1 MSTIRCVSGGLVV
14 GVICLSTLSV
24 TIDAAPDQTADGK
37 VTLQDLKYDELGKLI
52 RANKGKVIV
61 VDFWADYCVP
71 CKKAFPHL
79 VEMHNKFDRKK
90 VAVISVTVDPR
101 GDADEVAMLR
111 ESIMRFLNKN
121 KATMTNVWLDE
132 PADVWQEKTGISA
145 VPFMYI
151 FDKDNRIVK
160 KLAGEEYNPTLAEN
174 LVEELAGK

>member
-1 MSTIRCVSGGLVV
+1 MCTIPCFRGVLVV
-14 GVICLSTLSV
+14 GVICLATWQV
-24 TIDAAPDQTADGK
+24 PIVAGPDQTADAK

-79 VEMHNKFDRKK
+79 VEMHNKFDKKK

-101 GDADEVAMLR
+101 GDAEQVAMLR
-111 ESIMRFLNKN
+111 EAILKFLNKN

-132 PADVWQEKTGISA
+132 PAEVWQEKTGINA

-151 FDKDNRIVK
+151 FDKDNKIVK

>member
-1 MSTIRCVSGGLVV
+1 MRTIPYLCGVLVV
-14 GVICLSTLSV
+14 GVICLATLPLP
-24 TIDAAPDQTADGK
+24 IAAAPDQTTDAK
-37 VTLQDLKYDELGKLI
+37 VTLQDLKYEELGKLI

-61 VDFWADYCVP
+61 VDFWADYCIP

-79 VEMHNKFDRKK
+79 VEMHNKFDKKK

-101 GDADEVAMLR
+101 GDAEQVAMLR
-111 ESIMRFLNKN
+111 EAIMKFLNKN

-132 PADVWQEKTGISA
+132 PADVWQEKTGINA

-151 FDKDNRIVK
+151 FDKDNKVVK
-160 KLAGEEYNPTLAEN
+160 KMSGDEYNPTVAEN